1 MRRLINIIEVLVVAG
16 ILGAI
21 IYFYGDK
28 LQIAL
33 RVLEQRYL
41 PCQAPIQYS
50 LGDFSPKFGLTQT
63 DFIHAISEAENIWEE
78 PISKDLFEYN
88 DGGALKI
95 NFVYDYRQEA
105 TDRLKK
111 MGLTINSDK
120 ATYDA
125 LVIRHDALVTQYNRD
140 KAQYDKA
147 VSLFEQR
154 KKAYEKEVDYWNSKG
169 GAPAAVYDRLNQE
182 KIELD
187 MQAAQLNQTQDK
199 INSLVDDINA
209 LVSVINRLV
218 SELNLDVDKYNTVS
232 GQRGEEFQE
241 GIYKIDAT
249 GQEIDIYEFDNQT
262 QLVRVL
268 THEMGHALDLEH
280 SDDPTAIM
288 YRLNQASNE
297 KLSQSDIDSLKAK
310 CGVK

>member
-1 MRRLINIIEVLVVAG
+1 
-16 ILGAI
+16 
-21 IYFYGDK
+21 
-28 LQIAL
+28 
-33 RVLEQRYL
+33 
-41 PCQAPIQYS
+41 
-50 LGDFSPKFGLTQT
+50 
-63 DFIHAISEAENIWEE
+63 
-78 PISKDLFEYN
+78 
-88 DGGALKI
+88 
-95 NFVYDYRQEA
+95 
-105 TDRLKK
+105 
-111 MGLTINSDK
+111 
-120 ATYDA
+120 
-125 LVIRHDALVTQYNRD
+125 
-140 KAQYDKA
+140 
-147 VSLFEQR
+147 
-154 KKAYEKEVDYWNSKG
+154 
-169 GAPAAVYDRLNQE
+169 
-182 KIELD
+182 